1 MLKEFGRHRY
11 QIRMGEGFIQ
21 DCFAVQ
27 YDSNSRVYEF
37 QILDANGIIRDT
49 SGLSLQLV
57 VAVGTKGVF
66 ADGSVL
72 NAKEGLFEVILN
84 SDQLSEYGKHEAQVK
99 ISDSTG
105 TLQSPIFKIDIGK
118 SIFTGA
124 AAGTNIVID
133 YKKIEDARKVV
144 EGWIEKPEQFNG
156 KDGAD
161 GENGVDGRDGA
172 DGKDGKSFNIKDV
185 LTSVE
190 ELEELKETA
199 MIGDSYLIN
208 GHIYVFSEN
217 TKDFKDGGTYKGDK
231 GDKGEQGIQGI
242 QGPKG
247 DVGLQGPKGDKGDK
261 GEQGIQGAKG
271 ERGEQGIQGIQGPRG
286 DQGIQGPQGEKGD
299 VGKDLDIIDVFES
312 IEQLP
317 TNLNDDN
324 FGDCYIVGKELY
336 IWSSTGWLNYGEL
349 SGPAG
354 KSAYEI
360 AKENG
365 FEGTESEWLESLK
378 GESGGG
384 SNGVVNQ
391 VTFEGTDQK
400 INFVNPDK
408 PESKIAL
415 NATFEPDGLGGSQLA
430 IKPDYRVV
438 IGGTTARDEIFKI
451 NVNNINATGTTKLSS
466 ISSSSQPFRFQC
478 SSALNLQFGSW
489 SDDPTL
495 EFNKSSKLITVNP
508 INGEGQIGSASN
520 PFTNGYFKNSIN
532 VTSDRNKK
540 ENIQYLEDKDSKLTL
555 KDCYEYIKNVYK
567 PATYNLIDSSSYNKK
582 IGIIAQD
589 SENSNVGDLIVEKID
604 DNYTLNEYAH
614 SSAIGAALK
623 QAILEIENL
632 KQEIEKLKVTK

>member
-57 VAVGTKGVF
+57 VAVGSKGVF

-84 SDQLSEYGKHEAQVK
+84 SEQLSEYGKHEAQVK

-161 GENGVDGRDGA
+161 GKNGA
-172 DGKDGKSFNIKDV
+172 DGKSFNIKDV

-190 ELEELKETA
+190 ELEELKGTA

-231 GDKGEQGIQGI
+231 GDKGEQGIQG
-242 QGPKG
+242 
-247 DVGLQGPKGDKGDK
+247 
-261 GEQGIQGAKG
+261 AKG
-271 ERGEQGIQGIQGPRG
+271 ERGEQGIQGIQGPKG

-365 FEGTESEWLESLK
+365 FKGTESEWLESLK
-378 GESGGG
+378 GESGSG
-384 SNGVVNQ
+384 SNRIVNQ
-391 VTFEGTDQK
+391 VAFEGTDQK
-400 INFVNPDK
+400 ISFVNPDK
-408 PESKIAL
+408 PESRIAF

-451 NVNNINATGTTKLSS
+451 NVNNLNATGNTKLSS
-466 ISSSSQPFRFQC
+466 ISSSSQPFRIQC
-478 SSALNLQFGSW
+478 SNALNFQFGSW

-508 INGEGQIGSASN
+508 INGEGQIGSPSN

-540 ENIQYLEDKDSKLTL
+540 ENIHYLEDKDSKLTL
-555 KDCYEYIKNVYK
+555 KDCYDYIQNVYK
-567 PATYNLIDSSSYNKK
+567 PATYNLIDSSSSNKK

>member
-57 VAVGTKGVF
+57 VAVGSKGVF
-66 ADGSVL
+66 AEGSVL

-161 GENGVDGRDGA
+161 GENGADGVDGKDGA
-172 DGKDGKSFNIKDV
+172 DGKNGVDGVDGKDGKSFNIKDV

-190 ELEELKETA
+190 ELEELKGTA

-231 GDKGEQGIQGI
+231 GEQGIQGNQGPKGDVGLQGIQGAKGDKGDKGEQGIQGAKGGI

-247 DVGLQGPKGDKGDK
+247 DQGIQGPQGEQGLSGKDGEGLEITDVFNTIEELPNDLNDNSIGDCYMVERDLYIWKKDGWFKYGELKGEKGNIGPQGIQGPKGDKGDK

-271 ERGEQGIQGIQGPRG
+271 ERGEQGIQGIRGP
-286 DQGIQGPQGEKGD
+286 KGD
-299 VGKDLDIIDVFES
+299 KGEPGTSGSVDGEYIAPREIETKRIYIPSGADTFSIFADPDLPDGHRINVSKDGESLRIDGYPRTLIKMGTGSNPISEIYCAKLITSMSYPLKIMGDKNSPDSSTLNISGDPGSISFMPTANTKFFIGRSTEPVQSIITKRLVVDGIDVF
-312 IEQLP
+312 
-317 TNLNDDN
+317 N
-324 FGDCYIVGKELY
+324 EL
-336 IWSSTGWLNYGEL
+336 
-349 SGPAG
+349 
-354 KSAYEI
+354 K
-360 AKENG
+360 
-365 FEGTESEWLESLK
+365 
-378 GESGGG
+378 
-384 SNGVVNQ
+384 
-391 VTFEGTDQK
+391 
-400 INFVNPDK
+400 
-408 PESKIAL
+408 
-415 NATFEPDGLGGSQLA
+415 
-430 IKPDYRVV
+430 
-438 IGGTTARDEIFKI
+438 
-451 NVNNINATGTTKLSS
+451 
-466 ISSSSQPFRFQC
+466 
-478 SSALNLQFGSW
+478 
-489 SDDPTL
+489 
-495 EFNKSSKLITVNP
+495 
-508 INGEGQIGSASN
+508 
-520 PFTNGYFKNSIN
+520 
-532 VTSDRNKK
+532 
-540 ENIQYLEDKDSKLTL
+540 
-555 KDCYEYIKNVYK
+555 
-567 PATYNLIDSSSYNKK
+567 
-582 IGIIAQD
+582 
-589 SENSNVGDLIVEKID
+589 
-604 DNYTLNEYAH
+604 
-614 SSAIGAALK
+614 
-623 QAILEIENL
+623 NL
-632 KQEIEKLKVTK
+632 KTEIEKLKTK

>member
-57 VAVGTKGVF
+57 VAVGSKGVF
-66 ADGSVL
+66 ANGSVL

-124 AAGTNIVID
+124 ATGTNIVID

-144 EGWIEKPEQFNG
+144 EGWIENPEQFNG

-161 GENGVDGRDGA
+161 GENGVDGRDGVDGKNGA

-231 GDKGEQGIQGI
+231 GDKGDKGIQGI
-242 QGPKG
+242 QGP
-247 DVGLQGPKGDKGDK
+247 
-261 GEQGIQGAKG
+261 KG
-271 ERGEQGIQGIQGPRG
+271 ERGEQGIQGIQGPKG

-391 VTFEGTDQK
+391 VAFEGTDQK
-400 INFVNPDK
+400 ISFVNPDK
-408 PESKIAL
+408 PESRIAF
-415 NATFEPDGLGGSQLA
+415 NATFEPDGLGGSKLA

-438 IGGTTARDEIFKI
+438 IGGTTASDEIFKI
-451 NVNNINATGTTKLSS
+451 NVNNLNATGDTKLSR
-466 ISSSSQPFRFQC
+466 ISSSSQPFSIQC
-478 SSALNLQFGSW
+478 SSTMKFQFGSW
-489 SDDPTL
+489 YDDPTL

-508 INGEGQIGSASN
+508 INGEGQIGSPSS

-555 KDCYEYIKNVYK
+555 KDCYDYIKNVYK
-567 PATYNLIDSSSYNKK
+567 PATYNLIDSSSSNKK

-589 SENSNVGDLIVEKID
+589 SESSNVGDLIVEKID

-632 KQEIEKLKVTK
+632 KLEIEKLKAK

>member
-72 NAKEGLFEVILN
+72 NAKEGLYEVILN

-105 TLQSPIFKIDIGK
+105 TLQSPIFNIDIGK

-161 GENGVDGRDGA
+161 G
-172 DGKDGKSFNIKDV
+172 KSFNIKDV

-190 ELEELKETA
+190 ELEELKGTA

-231 GDKGEQGIQGI
+231 GDKGDIGIQGI

-261 GEQGIQGAKG
+261 GEQGIQGSKG
-271 ERGEQGIQGIQGPRG
+271 ERGEQGIQGIQGPKG
-286 DQGIQGPQGEKGD
+286 DQGIQGPKGEKGD
-299 VGKDLDIIDVFES
+299 VGKDLDIINVFES

-349 SGPAG
+349 SGPDG

-391 VTFEGTDQK
+391 VAFEGTDQK
-400 INFVNPDK
+400 ISFVNPDK
-408 PESKIAL
+408 PESRIAF

-451 NVNNINATGTTKLSS
+451 NVNNLNATGNTKLSS
-466 ISSSSQPFRFQC
+466 ISSSSQPFSIQC
-478 SSALNLQFGSW
+478 SSSMRFQFGSW
-489 SDDPTL
+489 YDDPTL

-540 ENIQYLEDKDSKLTL
+540 ENIQYMENKDSNLTL
-555 KDCYEYIKNVYK
+555 NDCYDYMKNVYK
-567 PATYNLIDSSSYNKK
+567 PATYNLIDSNVYNKK
-582 IGIIAQD
+582 IGFIAQD
-589 SENSNVGDLIVEKID
+589 SENNSIGDLIID
-604 DNYTLNEYAH
+604 KKDNNYTVNEYGYI
-614 SSAIGAALK
+614 SAIGAALK

-632 KQEIEKLKVTK
+632 KQEIEKLKAK